1 MITVVKSSDAN
12 GISGFGRLIG
22 TDGFIKHRIGL
33 CAEIGCGSRLGKMYR
48 FDLGVKNPLLVGAG
62 RVLSCKP
69 LREAGAA
76 KAKLA
81 VRSSDAQ
88 ARARPAEAL

>member
-1 MITVVKSSDAN
+1 MFESSDVN
-12 GISGFGRLIG
+12 DVPGFGWLIG
-22 TDGFIKHRIGL
+22 VIGFITHRIGL
-33 CAEIGCGSRLGKMYR
+33 CAENGCGSRLVKTHR

-69 LREAGAA
+69 LREAVAA
-76 KAKLA
+76 MAKLG
-81 VRSSDAQ
+81 VRSSDEQ

>member
-1 MITVVKSSDAN
+1 VVESSDVN
-12 GISGFGRLIG
+12 GVPGYERLIG
-22 TDGFIKHRIGL
+22 AIGLAAHRIGL
-33 CAEIGCGSRLGKMYR
+33 CAENGCGSRLVKIHR
-48 FDLGVKNPLLVGAG
+48 FNLGVKNPLLVGAG

-76 KAKLA
+76 KVKLA

>member
-1 MITVVKSSDAN
+1 
-12 GISGFGRLIG
+12 
-22 TDGFIKHRIGL
+22 
-33 CAEIGCGSRLGKMYR
+33 MYR

-76 KAKLA
+76 KAKLG
-81 VRSSDAQ
+81 VRSSDEQ

>member
-1 MITVVKSSDAN
+1 VVESSDVN
-12 GISGFGRLIG
+12 GVWAFGWLIG
-22 TDGFIKHRIGL
+22 VIELVAHRIGL
-33 CAEIGCGSRLGKMYR
+33 CAENGFGSRLVKIHR

-69 LREAGAA
+69 LREAGATV
-76 KAKLA
+76 KLA
-81 VRSSDAQ
+81 AGVNDEQ

>member
-1 MITVVKSSDAN
+1 MVESSDVN
-12 GISGFGRLIG
+12 GVPGYERLIG
-22 TDGFIKHRIGL
+22 AIGLVARRIGL
-33 CAEIGCGSRLGKMYR
+33 CAENGCGSRLVKIHR

-62 RVLSCKP
+62 RVLSWKP

>member
-1 MITVVKSSDAN
+1 MIGVIELVA
-12 GISGFGRLIG
+12 
-22 TDGFIKHRIGL
+22 HRIGL
-33 CAEIGCGSRLGKMYR
+33 CAENGCGSRLVKTHR

-69 LREAGAA
+69 LREAGATV
-76 KAKLA
+76 KLA
-81 VRSSDAQ
+81 ARVSDEQ

>member
-1 MITVVKSSDAN
+1 MVESSDVN
-12 GISGFGRLIG
+12 DVPGFGWLIG
-22 TDGFIKHRIGL
+22 VIELVAHRIGL
-33 CAEIGCGSRLGKMYR
+33 CAENGCGSRLVKICR

-81 VRSSDAQ
+81 VRSSDEQ

>member
-1 MITVVKSSDAN
+1 MVESSDVN
-12 GISGFGRLIG
+12 GVPGYERLIG
-22 TDGFIKHRIGL
+22 AIGLVARRIGL
-33 CAEIGCGSRLGKMYR
+33 CAENGCGSRLVKIHR

-76 KAKLA
+76 MAKLG
-81 VRSSDAQ
+81 VRSSDEQ

>member
-1 MITVVKSSDAN
+1 MVESSDVN
-12 GISGFGRLIG
+12 GVWAFGWLIG
-22 TDGFIKHRIGL
+22 VIELVAHRIGL
-33 CAEIGCGSRLGKMYR
+33 CAENGCGSRLVKIHR

-62 RVLSCKP
+62 RVLSCRP

>member
-1 MITVVKSSDAN
+1 MFESSDVN
-12 GISGFGRLIG
+12 DVPGFGWLIG
-22 TDGFIKHRIGL
+22 VIELVAHRIGL
-33 CAEIGCGSRLGKMYR
+33 CAENGCGSRLVKTHR

-62 RVLSCKP
+62 WVLSCKP

-76 KAKLA
+76 MAKLG

>member
-1 MITVVKSSDAN
+1 MVESSDVN
-12 GISGFGRLIG
+12 GVPGYERLIG
-22 TDGFIKHRIGL
+22 AIGLVAHRIGL
-33 CAEIGCGSRLGKMYR
+33 CAENGFGSRLVKIHR

-76 KAKLA
+76 KVKLA
-81 VRSSDAQ
+81 VRLNDEQ
-88 ARARPAEAL
+88 VRARPAEAL

>member
-1 MITVVKSSDAN
+1 MAVESSDVN
-12 GISGFGRLIG
+12 DVPGFGRLIG
-22 TDGFIKHRIGL
+22 AIGLVAHRIGL

-81 VRSSDAQ
+81 VRSSDEQ